1 MKNELKKETD
11 ELNTLIGL
19 MRTDLESKI
28 RKCINTLIVLDVHA
42 RDIVGDFVRDSVMSA
57 KEFAWEKQL
66 RFYWDLKK
74 DNIEIK

>member
-11 ELNTLIGL
+11 DLNTLISL
-19 MRTDLESKI
+19 MRTDLDSKM

-42 RDIVGDFVRDSVMSA
+42 RDIVADFVRDSVMST

-74 DNIEIK
+74 DDIEIR